1 MYSVKL
7 TIFKQSDE
15 LMLKTTLMCPKVI
28 AHARFHQNK
37 KLFNVNTTINRRVRK
52 FLLNSIFAKILD
64 FIRKSD
70 NNRLA
75 MQEILDWN
83 ILYLLRISRG
93 LTLK

>member
-7 TIFKQSDE
+7 RIFKQSDE

-37 KLFNVNTTINRRVRK
+37 RLLNVNTTINRRVRK
-52 FLLNSIFAKILD
+52 FLWISIFAKILD

>member
-1 MYSVKL
+1 MYSLKL
-7 TIFKQSDE
+7 RILKQSHE

-37 KLFNVNTTINRRVRK
+37 KLFNANTTINRRVRK
-52 FLLNSIFAKILD
+52 FLWNSIFAKILD

-75 MQEILDWN
+75 M
-83 ILYLLRISRG
+83 
-93 LTLK
+93 